1 MLRSPDDASLAKV
14 RPVEVPVSGIFR
26 LSKFPRTEPYF
37 ARQAQYRFDD
47 PEGAVGAATFGVL
60 YVAQDPETAFCES
73 IIHANSLYSKG
84 TYQVASAEF
93 KARHLVCYKR
103 QPNPNMFL
111 ADLTGDGLKALGLNN
126 DISASDSYTIPQQW
140 AAAIHSAH
148 PTLDGIRY
156 VSRQRNNAYCY
167 ALFDRC
173 SVERAS
179 YAELPDDLA
188 DLLCR
193 KFNVVRV

>member
-73 IIHANSLYSKG
+73 IIHANSL
-84 TYQVASAEF
+84 
-93 KARHLVCYKR
+93 
-103 QPNPNMFL
+103 
-111 ADLTGDGLKALGLNN
+111 
-126 DISASDSYTIPQQW
+126 
-140 AAAIHSAH
+140 
-148 PTLDGIRY
+148 
-156 VSRQRNNAYCY
+156 
-167 ALFDRC
+167 
-173 SVERAS
+173 
-179 YAELPDDLA
+179 
-188 DLLCR
+188 
-193 KFNVVRV
+193 